1 MKICGIICEFNPLH
15 SGHLYLLQQAKKNAD
30 ILLCVMSGNFMQR
43 GNLAILEKSRR
54 ARHAILAGADIVV
67 ELPTIYSLT
76 SAEFFAK
83 GAIYLLQSIPDVQS
97 IAFGCENNNLPLLKQ
112 MANFQENTNFQT
124 IIAQHLKKGNSYIQS
139 KTKTL
144 QQLGFEKLAQI
155 ASTPN
160 NILAIAYLK
169 AIENF
174 SANITPIPI
183 LRKGAGYLED
193 TLYSNFSS
201 ATAIR
206 KAVLTNQLHN
216 MQENVPP
223 YVLADLQNIEY
234 TSSKKI
240 FEHLTLYTLLE
251 DTSFLTKIQDC
262 NEGLENLLAT
272 ATIEHMDYA
281 KVIQQATNKRYTS
294 TRITRILANALLKL
308 DKELLHE
315 SFLQP
320 LYLNVLAVRKDSM
333 REVLSLLAKARFPL
347 LTKGRMSTKLNETAK
362 KIYAKDRLASQ
373 IYSLCSKQMPQC
385 MQIIES

>member
-281 KVIQQATNKRYTS
+281 KVIQQATNKRYT
-294 TRITRILANALLKL
+294 
-308 DKELLHE
+308 
-315 SFLQP
+315 
-320 LYLNVLAVRKDSM
+320 
-333 REVLSLLAKARFPL
+333 
-347 LTKGRMSTKLNETAK
+347 
-362 KIYAKDRLASQ
+362 
-373 IYSLCSKQMPQC
+373 
-385 MQIIES
+385 